1 MLSLIIAKPTS
12 APVRASCTAH
22 GWGIAR
28 CSSSAS
34 SKISSIELRYWSWPG
49 PRCRPMT
56 AARSPGLTMS
66 RNSTVAIAASSR
78 KVCLCKP
85 CSRAAGGRLPARDAG
100 LTDATWPGWIPE
112 EALDMDVGKLL
123 MKVSDDLSVR
133 RAFGTAY
140 EKDDMLII
148 PVALVTGGG
157 GGGMGRPRHDDQ
169 AAGPGSPPGESP
181 AGDDTTPRDPERTD
195 AGGGFGGLVLPS
207 GAYVV
212 KDGQVRWVPAVDVTV
227 VVLASLGLVRVLAR
241 TWGRSR
247 RRRGGRS

>member
-1 MLSLIIAKPTS
+1 
-12 APVRASCTAH
+12 
-22 GWGIAR
+22 
-28 CSSSAS
+28 
-34 SKISSIELRYWSWPG
+34 
-49 PRCRPMT
+49 
-56 AARSPGLTMS
+56 
-66 RNSTVAIAASSR
+66 
-78 KVCLCKP
+78 
-85 CSRAAGGRLPARDAG
+85 
-100 LTDATWPGWIPE
+100 
-112 EALDMDVGKLL
+112 MDVGKLL
-123 MKVSDDLSVR
+123 MKASDDLSVR

-157 GGGMGRPRHDDQ
+157 GGGTGRPRRGDP

-181 AGDDTTPRDPERTD
+181 AGDDATARDSEPPD

-212 KDGQVRWVPAVDVTV
+212 KDGQVRWVPAVDVTI

-241 TWGRSR
+241 AWGRSR